1 MQTQKLE
8 EVNYTQTKLK
18 LLIT

>member
-1 MQTQKLE
+1 MQTQKLA
-8 EVNYTQTKLK
+8 VNYTKTKLK